1 MKDTPEKKNDST
13 TKKTQ
18 PEQSTSA
25 SESSGVDE
33 TTSAK
38 TDAKEATSSEKSAPV
53 SKEPSVEPVSASN
66 EPPTKPEMTPA
77 TQPTSSNWP
86 GKVALVLS
94 VAALGLSG
102 YMYWSSEQSR
112 TQIQLLSANLDSAL
126 ASAKADSSE
135 RISGISQQLGQVQ
148 ERTEQLRSLNTKTE
162 QSIETLHGR
171 LTQAVQQMNAQQQV
185 SDKDWLLAEAEY
197 LLRLANQRVLME
209 NSASGAL
216 ALLRSAD
223 KVLQEADDVSL
234 YPIRQSLAADISAL
248 EGVPRLDVEGIYLRL
263 SAMSQQTTQ
272 LRMSHPSDQ
281 RQLPNLLDDVT
292 PDSLKESWGAGAK
305 AALNK
310 AMDKLDQLV
319 VIQHRDAPI
328 APLLA
333 PDQIYYLQQNLH
345 LMFEQAQTA
354 VLQRRQ
360 GAYEESLSKAST
372 WIGDYFDTT
381 EANAISLLRAIE
393 ELKTFQVAPE
403 LPSIATS
410 LNALKEHMAEV
421 RRLQREG
428 GN

>member
-18 PEQSTSA
+18 PEQTTSA
-25 SESSGVDE
+25 SDSNRVDE
-33 TTSAK
+33 PTSTN
-38 TDAKEATSSEKSAPV
+38 TDAKEATTSEQSAPAT
-53 SKEPSVEPVSASN
+53 EPSAETASTSN
-66 EPPTKPEMTPA
+66 EAPVKPEITPIP
-77 TQPTSSNWP
+77 QPASSNWS

-112 TQIQLLSANLDSAL
+112 NQIQLLSANIDSAV

-135 RISGISQQLGQVQ
+135 RISGLSQQLGQVQ
-148 ERTEQLRSLNTKTE
+148 ERTEQLRSLNTQTE

>member
-18 PEQSTSA
+18 PEQTTSA
-25 SESSGVDE
+25 SDSNRVDE
-33 TTSAK
+33 PTSAN
-38 TDAKEATSSEKSAPV
+38 TDAKEATASEQSAPAT
-53 SKEPSVEPVSASN
+53 EPSAETASTSN
-66 EPPTKPEMTPA
+66 EAPAKPEITPIP
-77 TQPTSSNWP
+77 QPASSNWS

-112 TQIQLLSANLDSAL
+112 NQIQLLSANMDSAV

-135 RISGISQQLGQVQ
+135 RISGLSQQLGQVQ
-148 ERTEQLRSLNTKTE
+148 ERTEQLRSLNTQTE